1 MVQAGRPHTFFLR
14 GGCSHLACFLNS
26 FLNRNLFVCLCTAST
41 LFIWLSVLWQ
51 LAKLFR
57 TTLRAAQTTC
67 VWRLSHIKLQ
77 AFYSNWLSFPA
88 VVRPVVKLP
97 PRRFRPTSRLSSI
110 PRVQACGQ
118 WCHVMLY
125 NYVLLHVKCHKTH
138 AHCEGGVGIFL

>member
-1 MVQAGRPHTFFLR
+1 MFQAGRPHAFFLCR
-14 GGCSHLACFLNS
+14 GCSHLACFLNS

-57 TTLRAAQTTC
+57 TTLRAAPTTC

-88 VVRPVVKLP
+88 VVRT
-97 PRRFRPTSRLSSI
+97 RGEATSTKIQTHFTTFFHSQSSSL
-110 PRVQACGQ
+110 
-118 WCHVMLY
+118 WTMMSCHV
-125 NYVLLHVKCHKTH
+125 V
-138 AHCEGGVGIFL
+138 